1 MYGGRRMNITA
12 DGTRSLDPRTKFIV
26 LAASFAVLIIVWD
39 ARYLLCIG
47 ALIVLYGYFVGG
59 LRLIVRFWWAL
70 AIITIFT
77 VAIWAVYLKGETILF
92 WVVSMQSIAYGITTA
107 LKLDFMICSSV
118 FYFTRITPDEMAAGF
133 TRMGLPFPVAF
144 SFSYAMRLFP
154 LILTDAREI
163 ARIQESRGLDL
174 KSGTPLARF
183 KKYIP
188 LLTPIFL
195 TTIRNTNHLAMALES
210 RGFGKRRCRD
220 GYLKLALG
228 RVDWLVIIAAGVMTV
243 LFAFLRIMGY
253 GAIGDVVRRW

>member
-1 MYGGRRMNITA
+1 MS
-12 DGTRSLDPRTKFIV
+12 GTENDQRSLDPRTKFIV

-39 ARYLLCIG
+39 VRYLLCIG
-47 ALIVLYGYFVGG
+47 ALIILYGSFVGG
-59 LRLIVRFWWAL
+59 LRLIIRFWWVL

-77 VAIWAVYLKGETILF
+77 VAIWAVYMRGETIVF
-92 WVVSMQSIAYGITTA
+92 WVVSTQSLTYGITTA
-107 LKLDFMICSSV
+107 LKLDLMICSSI
-118 FYFTRITPDEMAAGF
+118 FYFTRITSDEMAAGF

-210 RGFGKRRCRD
+210 RGFGKKRCRD

-228 RVDWLVIIAAGVMTV
+228 RIDWLLIIGAFIVTAF
-243 LFAFLRIMGY
+243 FAILRIMGY
-253 GAIGDVVRRW
+253 GALSNVVRRW